1 MIRFEGMA
9 KEVMEAMCTPMH
21 QILPTRYPHSTSPTI
36 HSVNR
41 ISPNTPPGT
50 LFLGS
55 MSATMDHELLITHH
69 ITHVVQV
76 IDAPWAQISEADGF
90 RCLRIDIHDKP
101 TADLKPH
108 LEGACQYIASAL
120 ASGGNVLVHC
130 QQGISR
136 SPAIVIAYLI
146 HNLGMS
152 YDQAYALVKRHR
164 PCINPNPGFVAA
176 LRAWE
181 NKWRSIAPLP
191 PPQFRRANT
200 SYVSMGTAHGAI
212 EGDVIVLHQSS
223 FTRGISYSS

>member
-41 ISPNTPPGT
+41 ISPNTPPGN

-55 MSATMDHELLITHH
+55 MSATMDRELLKTHH

-76 IDAPWAQISEADGF
+76 IDAPWAQISEVDGL

-130 QQGISR
+130 QQVRARDPDNTGAETGRDSDRVSPDHLPSSSLTSSIISGCR
-136 SPAIVIAYLI
+136 MIRPTHSSNVTGPVSIQIPDLWRLFG
-146 HNLGMS
+146 HGKTNG
-152 YDQAYALVKRHR
+152 AL
-164 PCINPNPGFVAA
+164 
-176 LRAWE
+176 
-181 NKWRSIAPLP
+181 
-191 PPQFRRANT
+191 
-200 SYVSMGTAHGAI
+200 
-212 EGDVIVLHQSS
+212 
-223 FTRGISYSS
+223 